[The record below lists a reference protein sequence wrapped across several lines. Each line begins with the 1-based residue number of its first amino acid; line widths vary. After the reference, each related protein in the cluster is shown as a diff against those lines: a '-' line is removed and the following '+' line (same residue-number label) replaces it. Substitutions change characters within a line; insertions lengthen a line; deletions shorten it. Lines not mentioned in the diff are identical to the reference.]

1 MSRAAKNIIGKKFG
15 RLTATKRIGSYH
27 LCDCECGS
35 LAKTVRTDKLVRGE
49 TKSCGCLRQEQNA
62 ERHAVALQ
70 STGTPKRFAT
80 LRAELRKVW
89 EGIRAEGDVSPEWD
103 KFDAFVFEMASTWTS
118 GNELIRKNPNAPYNG
133 NNCRWVAPRKK
144 FTRRGAG
151 LFVKMSDGNC
161 CPLAAFAVQIHMSY
175 QKAYRIFSR
184 IAAEGRPV
192 TANDF
197 KTNNASE
204 TTDHFASV
212 AGSLSVSPSARLT
225 G

>member
-15 RLTATKRIGSYH
+15 RLTATKRAGSYH
-27 LCDCECGS
+27 LCNCECGS

-70 STGTPKRFAT
+70 STGTPKRFAA
-80 LRAELRKVW
+80 LRAGLRKVW
-89 EGIRAEGDVSPEWD
+89 DGICVGGEVSPEWD
-103 KFDAFVFEMASTWTS
+103 KFDAFVFEMAATWTP
-118 GNELIRKNPNAPYNG
+118 GHELVRINPNAPYNG
-133 NNCRWVAPRKK
+133 NNCRWAPPKKK
-144 FTRRGAG
+144 FTHRSAG
-151 LFVKMSDGNC
+151 LFVKMSDGNSC
-161 CPLAAFAVQIHMSY
+161 ALAVFAEQIHMSY

-184 IAAEGRPV
+184 IAAEGRAV

-197 KTNNASE
+197 KNNNARE
-204 TTDHFASV
+204 TTDPFASV